1 MTTFT
6 YTFTPVDVRVVVELV
21 VELVVERVELVEPTV
36 VLVTVLVVRMP

>member
-6 YTFTPVDVRVVVELV
+6 YTFTPVDVRVV